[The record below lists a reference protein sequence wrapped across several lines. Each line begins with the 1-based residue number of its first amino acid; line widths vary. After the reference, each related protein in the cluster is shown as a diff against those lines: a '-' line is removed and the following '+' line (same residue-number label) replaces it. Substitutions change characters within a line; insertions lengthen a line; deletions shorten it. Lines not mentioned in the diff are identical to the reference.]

1 MLNKPHIITYSI
13 KREWKGGMCIECY
26 CIKVNSQH
34 LYIYIQQIFNKQEV
48 NTMKEKNSLPCN
60 RVINVDQVYKSGQ
73 LVKCIFNGQV
83 VYMNKKDC
91 KALWRGITVA

>member
-1 MLNKPHIITYSI
+1 
-13 KREWKGGMCIECY
+13 
-26 CIKVNSQH
+26 
-34 LYIYIQQIFNKQEV
+34 
-48 NTMKEKNSLPCN
+48 MKEKNSLPCN

-91 KALWRGITVA
+91 KALWRGITVAQAKPLGTYKKSRNGSNNQQKEVLYAISRRDSKVIK

>member
-34 LYIYIQQIFNKQEV
+34 LYIYSTNIQQTRGKHYER
-48 NTMKEKNSLPCN
+48 KELTT
-60 RVINVDQVYKSGQ
+60 
-73 LVKCIFNGQV
+73 L
-83 VYMNKKDC
+83 
-91 KALWRGITVA
+91 